1 MCKTGPKILMTVCDT
16 MPLQQDLGKEKKNKH
31 DKVEN
36 AVLAKDFPVPKE
48 P

>member
-1 MCKTGPKILMTVCDT
+1 MTACDT
-16 MPLQQDLGKEKKNKH
+16 IPLQQDLGKGKKKTNKH

>member
-1 MCKTGPKILMTVCDT
+1 MTVCDT
-16 MPLQQDLGKEKKNKH
+16 MPLQQDLGRKKKKKKKH

-36 AVLAKDFPVPKE
+36 AVLAKDCPVPKE